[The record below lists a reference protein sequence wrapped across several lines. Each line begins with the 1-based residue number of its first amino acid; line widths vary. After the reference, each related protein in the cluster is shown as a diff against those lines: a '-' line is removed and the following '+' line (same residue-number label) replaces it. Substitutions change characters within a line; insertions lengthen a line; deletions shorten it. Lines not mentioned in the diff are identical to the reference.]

1 MRMSTPHLPLPPP
14 LPYSPD
20 SQPFLRHLQI
30 LSLALL
36 SSDADESWGIYQALH
51 PDLRSAVPDD
61 VFVSLF
67 GTQLKGS
74 GNRLP
79 QLVELVSLANSCG
92 MDPVK
97 FGTGTL
103 ESALVYMLKY
113 LQAGSPLPEAVSLPD
128 ALTTIDWLWDGL
140 IRVVGDHRVG
150 DLPIDLR
157 RRIVRLGIYRYE
169 QDLSTMA
176 PVRRLL
182 EYVVDNGG
190 SDGMRRTAERTILAY
205 TGRDPEEHK
214 AALRL
219 SAWCLARDIK
229 LSPSCIRTV
238 LDRLLASY
246 ARVDEDAL
254 ARTSAAVEELVAEL
268 RRGRADDPALVLSEA
283 LEVIL
288 RKQRSPLKKATDTA
302 EEPGVTMP
310 KLHRAGQRI
319 LAQPHVGQEELEAAV
334 QLCIRSL
341 PLQHAENEALL
352 RITVGRLAEPP
363 LNPALILQFTTAIVD
378 SSLMNNIPGPLLHR
392 IFNLI
397 TSIVHKDQRAYG
409 LAQKIYPSARATSPP
424 YRWTRA
430 TTPLWRGLLEAAMRK
445 QHLALASRL
454 YTDFVADGQPVFRQS
469 ALDFIRAAAGA
480 PSKSRWILLD
490 RHIKDYLW
498 YHPTMT
504 NDLVVAIAEG
514 LGSTGAQDADIAVQL
529 CRRIQKKLPAAAIT
543 ALVGPLASGLPK
555 LRAVALGLLAEVHP
569 GPEYTDAYNDALSAF
584 ATNVK
589 HVGLDPILRVYHDMI
604 DKGHNPTAATA
615 SPLIRALLDTDR
627 LPQALRVFEAAVK
640 NKYAVRS
647 VDVGRLMVHLAL
659 QGRAAEAQ
667 DVERSWRALFPEGP
681 VYSHGVYGASLV
693 VDIISGRQPDLS
705 LFASD
710 AEGRQLLE
718 QGIAYRPNKPFF
730 RFLER
735 LQREYGGTGNATTE
749 AVAEAEG
756 RENLA
761 EASTASLGPLP
772 SSSKARVLPMTSS
785 WSTEMGGEGGW
796 RLDRR
801 GESEEEEEEEEEEAI
816 HHHHHTSIVGS

>member
-61 VFVSLF
+61 VFVSLI

-79 QLVELVSLANSCG
+79 QLVELVGLANSCD
-92 MDPVK
+92 MDPAK
-97 FGTGTL
+97 FGTSTL
-103 ESALVYMLKY
+103 ESALVYSLKY
-113 LQAGSPLPEAVSLPD
+113 LQAGSPLPESVSLS
-128 ALTTIDWLWDGL
+128 ATLATIDWLWDGL
-140 IRVVGDHRVG
+140 IRVVGDRRVG

-169 QDLSTMA
+169 NDLSTMV
-176 PVRRLL
+176 PVRSLL
-182 EYVVDNGG
+182 EFIVDNAG
-190 SDGMRRTAERTILAY
+190 SEGMWRTAARTVLAY

-214 AALRL
+214 ASLRL
-219 SAWCLARDIK
+219 AAWCLVRDIK
-229 LSPSCIRTV
+229 LAPKSIRTV
-238 LDRLLASY
+238 IDRLHASY
-246 ARVDEDAL
+246 VRTSDDAL
-254 ARTSAAVEELVAEL
+254 ARTAAAVEPLLDEL
-268 RRGRADDPALVLSEA
+268 RRGSAYDPALVISAELK
-283 LEVIL
+283 VIL
-288 RKQRSPLKKATDTA
+288 REYRSPLKKATDTA
-302 EEPGVTMP
+302 QETDVTMP

-341 PLQHAENEALL
+341 PLPHADNEALL
-352 RITVGRLAEPP
+352 RITAGRLAEPP
-363 LNPALILQFTTAIVD
+363 LNPALILQFATAIVD
-378 SSLMNNIPGPLLHR
+378 SSALMKNIPASVLHR

-397 TSIVHKDQRAYG
+397 ASIVHNDQRAYI
-409 LAQKIYPSARATSPP
+409 LAHKIYPSARAASPP
-424 YRWTRA
+424 YRWTP
-430 TTPLWRGLLEAAMRK
+430 TTAPLWRGLFGAAIRK
-445 QHLALASRL
+445 QHLARASRL
-454 YTDFVADGQPVFRQS
+454 YTDFVADRQPVFRQS

-480 PSKSRWILLD
+480 PSKSRWVLLD

-504 NDLVVAIAEG
+504 DDLVVAVAEG
-514 LGSTGAQDADIAVQL
+514 LASTGADDAAVAVRL
-529 CRRIQKKLPAAAIT
+529 CRRIQPQFPAAAIT
-543 ALVGPLASGLPK
+543 ALVASLARGLPEH
-555 LRAVALGLLAEVHP
+555 RTVALGLLAEVP
-569 GPEYTDAYNDALSAF
+569 PDPEYLDAYNQALSAF
-584 ATNVK
+584 ATNVR

-604 DKGHNPTAATA
+604 AKGHNPTAATA

-647 VDVGRLMVHLAL
+647 SDVGRLMVHLAL
-659 QGRAAEAQ
+659 QGRAEEAQ

-681 VYSHGVYGASLV
+681 QYSHGVYGASLV
-693 VDIISGRQPDLS
+693 VDIVSGRQPDLS
-705 LFASD
+705 QFATD
-710 AEGRQLLE
+710 AEGRQLLQ
-718 QGIAYRPNKPFF
+718 QGLAYRPNKPFF

-735 LQREYGGTGNATTE
+735 LQREHGGAGNATTE

-756 RENLA
+756 RENLT
-761 EASTASLGPLP
+761 EAPTASLGPLP
-772 SSSKARVLPMTSS
+772 SSSSKARVLPMTSS
-785 WSTEMGGEGGW
+785 WSAEIGGEGGW

-801 GESEEEEEEEEEEAI
+801 SENEEEETI
-816 HHHHHTSIVGS
+816 QHHHHHTSIVGN